1 LAGVRNFTLFVN
13 FLNSFG
19 KKCIFQQFLP
29 LMRPRPYN
37 VAPPIC
43 RCITE
48 SWKISCRYAY
58 VFRKLNSTNPINHN
72 LSFCESRSSS
82 PFVKCVFVKIN
93 FTRGMLDLS
102 SQKLRLGAIW
112 LVEFNFLKTS
122 TYLHEIC
129 QLFMIHLQFASVNFW
144 AKIASKVKIVEKFL
158 TFPNKADNFTN
169 KVKFLTPANI
179 YVES

>member
-1 LAGVRNFTLFVN
+1 MFVK

-29 LMRPRPYN
+29 LSRPRLYK
-37 VAPPIC
+37 VALPNC

-48 SWKISCRYAY
+48 SWQISCRYAY
-58 VFRKLNSTNPINHN
+58 VFRKLNSINPINHN
-72 LSFCESRSSS
+72 LSFCEARSSS
-82 PFVKCVFVKIN
+82 PFVKWVFVKIN
-93 FTRGMLDLS
+93 FTRGMLDLG
-102 SQKLRLGAIW
+102 SQKLRLWAIW
-112 LVEFNFLKTS
+112 LVEFNFLKTT
-122 TYLHEIC
+122 TYLHKIC

-144 AKIASKVKIVEKFL
+144 AKVASKVKNVEKFL

-169 KVKFLTPANI
+169 KVKLLTPAKI